1 MDSEAKGTLFQ
12 EHGLLGEFVDD
23 LRLFFLVLF
32 VDGLELL
39 DDGEVL
45 RGELLLQLVVEQ
57 EEFVDVV
64 LDDLHH
70 AVPQAAEPFYVD
82 HELASGEAVVLVFD
96 EDLQELHEHWDRVDD
111 VVDFLVLVEAVVH
124 FDEKRHLED
133 LDFFHEAVV
142 GLLRIGLIQLRMR
155 GDKVYTAR
163 ELINRTPASHPM
175 RDLFLREHL
184 PDILH
189 LAHPMKIHITQPIDH
204 HLQLFSI
211 QIVDDLLH
219 HLVLGHQD
227 ENVVQGNAWF
237 LEVGGG

>member
-1 MDSEAKGTLFQ
+1 LFQ

-23 LRLFFLVLF
+23 LGLFFLVLF

-45 RGELLLQLVVEQ
+45 GGELLLELVVEQ
-57 EEFVDVV
+57 KELVDVV

-70 AVPQAAEPFYVD
+70 AVPQAPEPFYVD
-82 HELASGEAVVLVFD
+82 HEFASGEAVVLVFD

-111 VVDFLVLVEAVVH
+111 VVDFLVLVETVVH
-124 FDEKRHLED
+124 FDEERNLED
-133 LDFFHEAVV
+133 LDLLHEAVV
-142 GLLRIGLIQLRMR
+142 GLLGIGLVQLRVR
-155 GDKVYTAR
+155 GDKVYTAG
-163 ELINRTPASHPM
+163 ELINGAPAPHPM
-175 RDLFLREHL
+175 RNLFLREHL
-184 PDILH
+184 PDILD
-189 LAHPMKIHITQPIDH
+189 LAHPMEVHIAQPIDH

-227 ENVVQGNAWF
+227 EDVVQGNAWF